1 MTSEFREVSPALILA
16 QVSAAIPIETRSNI
30 IIIGSLAAAYWLF
43 GGDRSLGVR
52 TKDIDCVLSP
62 RLTAVE
68 RGRVIAE
75 KLLASGWKPK
85 SMGRFSRPGNSK
97 TPESELPAVR
107 LFPPGSNDWFLEL
120 LTEPMKDQA
129 KLGWTRMP
137 LSTGEHYGI
146 PSLAFI
152 SIAIFNAPM
161 TEFGIRCARPEM
173 MALANL
179 LEHPIIGK
187 ELIEGTATKRSNKDL
202 GRVLAIA
209 QLTKP
214 VEVLETWPE
223 IWEKALK
230 EYFPKRWRELASRTG
245 AGLRALLASPE
256 DLQQAVESCAISL
269 LSGRNI
275 DAEQLI
281 TIGQRLLVF
290 AIDQLEIRAMQ

>member
-1 MTSEFREVSPALILA
+1 
-16 QVSAAIPIETRSNI
+16 
-30 IIIGSLAAAYWLF
+30 
-43 GGDRSLGVR
+43 
-52 TKDIDCVLSP
+52 
-62 RLTAVE
+62 
-68 RGRVIAE
+68 
-75 KLLASGWKPK
+75 
-85 SMGRFSRPGNSK
+85 
-97 TPESELPAVR
+97 
-107 LFPPGSNDWFLEL
+107 
-120 LTEPMKDQA
+120 
-129 KLGWTRMP
+129 
-137 LSTGEHYGI
+137 
-146 PSLAFI
+146 
-152 SIAIFNAPM
+152 M